1 VAFNA
6 AVGSV
11 SVAAGDVNGDGRADI
26 VVGGGAGTRGT
37 IKVLTNANGILLA
50 AFHAFAAGVTSG
62 ANVALADLNHDNRF
76 DIRVTPGAGTS
87 SKIYNFD
94 FLGHPLGRTAAFGAF
109 LGGTSIAG
117 ARF

>member
-1 VAFNA
+1 
-6 AVGSV
+6 
-11 SVAAGDVNGDGRADI
+11 
-26 VVGGGAGTRGT
+26 
-37 IKVLTNANGILLA
+37 
-50 AFHAFAAGVTSG
+50 VTSG
-62 ANVALADLNHDNRF
+62 ANVALADVNHDNRF
-76 DIRVTPGAGTS
+76 DIRVTPGPGTS